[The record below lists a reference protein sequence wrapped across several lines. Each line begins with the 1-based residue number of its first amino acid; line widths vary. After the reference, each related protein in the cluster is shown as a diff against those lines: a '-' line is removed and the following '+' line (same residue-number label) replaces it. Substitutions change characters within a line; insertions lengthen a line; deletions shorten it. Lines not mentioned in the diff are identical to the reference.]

1 MSADFFVASLSIA
14 EDPFV
19 ANVSLLGVGFF
30 RSQFL
35 VEGLG
40 LLVVEPV
47 DSDPRVGC
55 VVEGDIDALELRLF
69 DLLLGDDFTL
79 DGDRLLFLTTNGD
92 FWFGVFSLIFL
103 KAFVFG
109 HVL

>member
-1 MSADFFVASLSIA
+1 VSADFFVASLSIT

-30 RSQFL
+30 RSQLL
-35 VEGLG
+35 VEGLS

-47 DSDPRVGC
+47 DGDPRVGG
-55 VVEGDIDALELRLF
+55 VVEGDMDALELRLF